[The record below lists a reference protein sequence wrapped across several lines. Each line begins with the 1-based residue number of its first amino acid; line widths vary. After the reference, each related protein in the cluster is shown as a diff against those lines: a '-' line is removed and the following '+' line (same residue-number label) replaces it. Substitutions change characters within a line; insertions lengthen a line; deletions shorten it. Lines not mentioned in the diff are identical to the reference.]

1 MLSGSARRIVVV
13 GSVNIDL
20 MLRCPH
26 LPAAGETVLGEN
38 LLQAPGG
45 KGANQAVAAARLGAE
60 VAFIGC
66 IGDDAFGEQAAAAL
80 RAEGIDIR
88 HLQRCPGLATG
99 VAMVL
104 SDAAGE
110 NCIALA
116 PGANLALTP
125 AHIDAAAHLFDEA
138 ALVVCQL
145 ESPLDSVQH
154 AAKVARHHGVPLLLN
169 PAPAQPLPAALLR
182 WVDLLVPNAHEAAA
196 LCAALPGSTA
206 IRHHAASSQTLRHAG
221 GHAEALRLA
230 GAGRVIV
237 TCGRDGAVLASSD
250 GLLNNPAF
258 PATVLDT
265 TGAGDCFVGALAA
278 ALVLGQP
285 LPQAIALA
293 QRAAAFSVARRG
305 AQAAMPCLADLPGW
319 D

>member
-1 MLSGSARRIVVV
+1 MLSGTARRIVVV

-20 MLRCPH
+20 MLRCPQ
-26 LPAAGETVLGEN
+26 LPAAGETVLGGD

-66 IGDDAFGEQAAAAL
+66 IGDDAFGELAAAAL
-80 RAEGIDIR
+80 RAEGIDTR

-104 SDAAGE
+104 SDATGD
-110 NCIALA
+110 NCIALSL
-116 PGANLALTP
+116 GANLALTP
-125 AHIDAAAHLFDEA
+125 AYIDAAAHLFDGA

-145 ESPLDSVQH
+145 ESPLASVQH
-154 AAKVARHHGVPLLLN
+154 AAALARQHGVPLLLN
-169 PAPAQPLPAALLR
+169 PAPAQPLPAALQHL
-182 WVDLLVPNAHEAAA
+182 VDLLVPNAHEAAA
-196 LCAALPGSTA
+196 LCAALPGA
-206 IRHHAASSQTLRHAG
+206 VALRGPADHAK
-221 GHAEALRLA
+221 ALRLA

-237 TCGRDGAVLASSD
+237 TCGGDGAVLASEEGTLHS
-250 GLLNNPAF
+250 PAC
-258 PATVLDT
+258 PTPVLDT
-265 TGAGDCFVGALAA
+265 TGAGDCFVGSLAA
-278 ALVLGQP
+278 ALVSGHR
-285 LPQAIALA
+285 LPQAIDLA

-305 AQAAMPCLADLPGW
+305 AQAAMPRRVDLPGW

>member
-1 MLSGSARRIVVV
+1 MLNGSARRIVVV

-20 MLRCPH
+20 MLRCPQ
-26 LPAAGETVLGEN
+26 LPAAGETVLGGD
-38 LLQAPGG
+38 LQQAPGG

-88 HLQRCPGLATG
+88 HLQRCAGLSTG

-104 SDAAGE
+104 SDTAGE
-110 NCIALA
+110 NCIALS
-116 PGANLALTP
+116 PGANQALSP
-125 AHIDAAAHLFDEA
+125 EHIDAAAHLFDGA

-145 ESPLDSVQH
+145 ESPLASVQH
-154 AAKVARHHGVPLLLN
+154 AAALAREHGVPLLLN
-169 PAPAQPLPAALLR
+169 PAPAQPLPAALLGA
-182 WVDLLVPNAHEAAA
+182 VDLLVPNAHEAAA
-196 LCAALPGSTA
+196 LCAALPSAESVQGA
-206 IRHHAASSQTLRHAG
+206 DE
-221 GHAEALRLA
+221 HAEALRRA
-230 GAGRVIV
+230 GAARVIV
-237 TCGRDGAVLASSD
+237 TCGGDGAVLASAD
-250 GLLNNPAF
+250 GLLHSPAF
-258 PATVLDT
+258 PTTALDS

-278 ALVLGQP
+278 ALVSGHR

-305 AQAAMPCLADLPGW
+305 AQAAMPYLTDLREP
-319 D
+319 